1 MESDEEKPLLE
12 ETGAEVKVD
21 TLNEP
26 QKRWLTVEPIILLY
40 YIYYSPCLLVADQYI
55 FNSLS
60 EKYNLNSSNNSVCGC
75 NNQSGQGNVE
85 EQVQS
90 ESSRVML
97 VLNSVGTV
105 TAMASSLFFGAYSDD
120 GGRKV
125 VNTLPMVGSML
136 KSDCFLLVISLK
148 LSYWYLVIGMF
159 IEGFFGSILTC
170 LMGCYAYIA
179 DISSVERR
187 TFRVTLLEVF
197 VGASTAVSQL
207 ISGYLIKSIGY
218 FYIFLIL
225 FICTLLNLTYT
236 LYVLRESR
244 PRMPGANY

>member
-60 EKYNLNSSNNSVCGC
+60 EKYNLNSSNNSVCGY

-97 VLNSVGTV
+97 VLDSRDCNSHGEFPVLW
-105 TAMASSLFFGAYSDD
+105 SLQ
-120 GGRKV
+120 R
-125 VNTLPMVGSML
+125 
-136 KSDCFLLVISLK
+136 
-148 LSYWYLVIGMF
+148 
-159 IEGFFGSILTC
+159 
-170 LMGCYAYIA
+170 
-179 DISSVERR
+179 
-187 TFRVTLLEVF
+187 
-197 VGASTAVSQL
+197 
-207 ISGYLIKSIGY
+207 
-218 FYIFLIL
+218 
-225 FICTLLNLTYT
+225 
-236 LYVLRESR
+236 
-244 PRMPGANY
+244 